1 MTLLLFLVVTFLA
14 ANGEMLEVKT
24 NVPPPP
30 PAVTVKAVADT
41 ASTGKSLAEALER
54 LQRPSSQQSKRDH
67 YRVVT
72 LLGGK
77 LSARVPIR

>member
-1 MTLLLFLVVTFLA
+1 MTLLLLLMMILPINDELV
-14 ANGEMLEVKT
+14 EVKT

-30 PAVTVKAVADT
+30 QAVVAKAVPDT
-41 ASTGKSLAEALER
+41 STTGKSLAQALER
-54 LQRPSSQQSKRDH
+54 LQRIPSPHSQRDR

-77 LSARVPIR
+77 LSARISIR

>member
-1 MTLLLFLVVTFLA
+1 MKLLPLMILA
-14 ANGEMLEVKT
+14 VLSAHPEPTDVKT
-24 NVPPPP
+24 NVPPPA
-30 PAVTVKAVADT
+30 PAATIKASADT
-41 ASTGKSLAEALER
+41 TTSGKSLAKALER
-54 LQRPSSQQSKRDH
+54 LQRVPSAHSQRDR

>member
-1 MTLLLFLVVTFLA
+1 MTLLLLLAMALLPVNDELV
-14 ANGEMLEVKT
+14 EVKT
-24 NVPPPP
+24 NVPRPPH
-30 PAVTVKAVADT
+30 AVTVKAVPDT
-41 ASTGKSLAEALER
+41 TTTGKSLAKALER
-54 LQRPSSQQSKRDH
+54 LQRTPSAQSQRNR